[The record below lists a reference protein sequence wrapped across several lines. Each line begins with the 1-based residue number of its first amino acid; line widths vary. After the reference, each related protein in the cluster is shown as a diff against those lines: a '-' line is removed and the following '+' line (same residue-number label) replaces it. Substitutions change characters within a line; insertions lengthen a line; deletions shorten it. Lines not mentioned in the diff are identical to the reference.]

1 MTARHRTLLLW
12 LAGLIVVGC
21 STCAALRSRHG
32 STSSSASN
40 SPTPT
45 NPSSASSS
53 SASSSSTLPATAPAG
68 ALLTVTI
75 TNVRNAK
82 GDLIFGVFTQPDGFP
97 NVQSK
102 SVYWEVK
109 PAASPFADSATGS
122 TFTTRLP
129 PGRYA
134 AGVLHD
140 ENRNG
145 DMDKNLAG
153 IPTEGYG
160 VTNNPKPRFR
170 KATFQEATFT
180 LPPEGAEMTIA
191 VQYFLPG

>member
-1 MTARHRTLLLW
+1 M
-12 LAGLIVVGC
+12 
-21 STCAALRSRHG
+21 LRI
-32 STSSSASN
+32 
-40 SPTPT
+40 
-45 NPSSASSS
+45 
-53 SASSSSTLPATAPAG
+53 
-68 ALLTVTI
+68 TI
-75 TNVRNAK
+75 TDVRNRK
-82 GDLIFGVFTQPDGFP
+82 GDLVFGVFTQPDGFP

-102 SVYWEVK
+102 SVFWQVK
-109 PAASPFADSATGS
+109 PAAPTGDRNADGHV

-180 LPPEGAEMTIA
+180 LPPEGAELTIA

>member
-1 MTARHRTLLLW
+1 MPARTRTVLLW
-12 LAGLIVVGC
+12 LVALVAACGC
-21 STCAALRSRHG
+21 TCAALRSRHQPA
-32 STSSSASN
+32 SSPGTPATQATPTAAP
-40 SPTPT
+40 SPTT
-45 NPSSASSS
+45 NP
-53 SASSSSTLPATAPAG
+53 TPAPAE
-68 ALLTVTI
+68 APLSVTI
-75 TNVRNAK
+75 TDVRNRK
-82 GDLIFGVFTQPDGFP
+82 GDLIFSVFTQPDGFP
-97 NVQSK
+97 NVKAK

-109 PAASPFADSATGS
+109 PADADRV
-122 TFTTRLP
+122 TFTAHLP

-170 KATFQEATFT
+170 KATFDEATFT
-180 LPPEGAEMTIA
+180 LPPEGTETTID

>member
-1 MTARHRTLLLW
+1 MRTRTICLW
-12 LAGLIVVGC
+12 LVALVVACGC
-21 STCAALRSRHG
+21 TCAALHSRHQAG
-32 STSSSASN
+32 SSSAT
-40 SPTPT
+40 SPPSATTIAST
-45 NPSSASSS
+45 NP
-53 SASSSSTLPATAPAG
+53 TTAPTG
-68 ALLTVTI
+68 ALLSITI
-75 TNVRNAK
+75 TDVRNHK
-82 GDLIFGVFTQPDGFP
+82 GDLVFGVFTQPDGFP
-97 NVQSK
+97 NVKGK

-109 PAASPFADSATGS
+109 PAADADRV

-170 KATFQEATFT
+170 KATFDEATFT
-180 LPPEGAEMTIA
+180 LPPEGAEMSIG
-191 VQYFLPG
+191 VQYFLPGG

>member
-1 MTARHRTLLLW
+1 L
-12 LAGLIVVGC
+12 
-21 STCAALRSRHG
+21 ST
-32 STSSSASN
+32 
-40 SPTPT
+40 
-45 NPSSASSS
+45 SASS
-53 SASSSSTLPATAPAG
+53 ATTRPAIKSTG
-68 ALLTVTI
+68 ALLRVTI
-75 TNVRNAK
+75 TDVRNGK
-82 GDLIFGVFTQPDGFP
+82 GDLVFGVFTQPDGFP
-97 NVQSK
+97 NVASK

-109 PAASPFADSATGS
+109 PAAPPAAAGGRV

-140 ENRNG
+140 ENRSG

-170 KATFQEATFT
+170 KATFPEATFT
-180 LPPEGAEMTIA
+180 LPPDGADVTIA

>member
-1 MTARHRTLLLW
+1 MLLW
-12 LAGLIVVGC
+12 LVALVAACGC
-21 STCAALRSRHG
+21 TCAALRSRHQPA
-32 STSSSASN
+32 SS
-40 SPTPT
+40 SPTPAATTTSAAT
-45 NPSSASSS
+45 NP
-53 SASSSSTLPATAPAG
+53 TTAPSG

-75 TNVRNAK
+75 TDVRNRK
-82 GDLIFGVFTQPDGFP
+82 GDLIFGVFTQADGFP
-97 NVQSK
+97 NVKGK

-109 PAASPFADSATGS
+109 PADADRV

-170 KATFQEATFT
+170 KATFEEATFT
-180 LPPEGAEMTIA
+180 LPPEGMETTIG